1 MTNNLNVF
9 IIVSKKM
16 WGVNMKIGKLV
27 TISEIILLLI
37 FFVLII
43 RLIQPKTASVADI
56 EKPKVA
62 IVIDDF
68 GNNSAGT
75 EEMLKLPIKFTGAV
89 MPYMP
94 ESVNE
99 MNKLIEAGKEVI
111 LHQPMEAHTGKRSW
125 LGETPIL
132 GNMSIEETRNTFI
145 KNAEQLNKAVGF
157 NNHMG
162 SLITEDKEKMTA
174 ILEIAKEK
182 GGFYVDSVTTAKSI
196 ASDTAKELGVPT
208 VKRDVF
214 LDSTQDKN
222 KIKENLRKAIKI
234 AEEKGSS
241 LAIGHVGAEGGK
253 VTAAAIKEILEEAGN
268 RVDFVFASE
277 LVE

>member
-1 MTNNLNVF
+1 
-9 IIVSKKM
+9 
-16 WGVNMKIGKLV
+16 MKINKLV
-27 TISEIILLLI
+27 LAAEILLLSI
-37 FFVLII
+37 FLALTA
-43 RLIQPKTASVADI
+43 RLVINKTVTAANL
-56 EKPKVA
+56 EKPKIA

-68 GNNSAGT
+68 GNNSQGT
-75 EEMLKLPIKFTGAV
+75 EEMLDLPIKFTGAV

-94 ESVNE
+94 YTEKE
-99 MNKLIEAGKEVI
+99 MDLLAEKGKEVI

-132 GNMSIEETRNTFI
+132 GSMSIEEVKNTFI
-145 KNAEQLNKAVGF
+145 KNSNQLTKATGF

-174 ILEIAKEK
+174 ILKTAKEK
-182 GGFYVDSVTTAKSI
+182 GWFYVDSVTTAKSI
-196 ASDTAKELGVPT
+196 AESTAKELGVPT

-222 KIKENLRKAIKI
+222 KIKENLIKTINI
-234 AEEKGSS
+234 AEEKGSA

-253 VTAAAIKEILEEAGN
+253 VTAAAIKEVINEIGDKVE
-268 RVDFVFASE
+268 FVYASE
-277 LVE
+277 LAA